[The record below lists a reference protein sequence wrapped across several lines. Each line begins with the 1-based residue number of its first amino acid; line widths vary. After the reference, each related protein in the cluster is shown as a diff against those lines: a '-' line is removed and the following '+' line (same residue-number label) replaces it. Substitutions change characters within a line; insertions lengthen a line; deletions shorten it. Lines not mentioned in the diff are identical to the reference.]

1 MEPATEVS
9 WEYVNEIC
17 IFIERFILKQSSRAK
32 THQLLLHTD
41 NLHILYIIT
50 LLFYSKNVVTIA
62 TGLSYDQDSI
72 FNIIQRYIFICI
84 IYGLLMGTENIYI
97 NILNLKM
104 DNPC

>member
-1 MEPATEVS
+1 M
-9 WEYVNEIC
+9 NEIC
-17 IFIERFILKQSSRAK
+17 IFIERFILKQNSRAK

-41 NLHILYIIT
+41 NLHILHIIT

-72 FNIIQRYIFICI
+72 FNITQRYILTCI
-84 IYGLLMGTENIYI
+84 IYRLLMGAENIYI
-97 NILNLKM
+97 NILNLRR